1 MATLSLTMQA
11 AIFHL
16 SQLKTELERAKN
28 TIEQFTNF
36 PLSVNNGPPADIRQQ
51 VEAVKATLD
60 RMADIESDYLT
71 LQNAIDAKNRETGT
85 GLLLNEVSAKR
96 RRLKLLEPLAAV
108 FNAPKANFQA
118 ESGVGLVEYG
128 LPGYDDVL
136 KTVTA
141 LRAEVN
147 RLSLAI
153 DKSNATTEVTVDL
166 KTVTPL
172 S

>member
-1 MATLSLTMQA
+1 
-11 AIFHL
+11 
-16 SQLKTELERAKN
+16 
-28 TIEQFTNF
+28 
-36 PLSVNNGPPADIRQQ
+36 
-51 VEAVKATLD
+51 
-60 RMADIESDYLT
+60 MADIESDYLT

-85 GLLLNEVSAKR
+85 GHLLNEVSAKR

-166 KTVTPL
+166 KTVTPYPKTL
-172 S
+172 ADGIQDKKERNRQSHRLIRTKTPVTDDC